1 MKFNKVCSAALAAVL
16 ALGTAMPVMADS
28 QTTTITLGVATKNQ
42 YTMIIPSSTELNHDG
57 SAKAMTNGLTIKC
70 EHQTKDVVV
79 TLTSYYDWHLKADD
93 IETKIGYS
101 VYTDEDA
108 TTECKTVEF
117 TKAEIMQRNADQA
130 IIGTTKD
137 IYVKPVAEDL
147 DNAEGGNYSDTITF
161 TATLKAN
168 APTVTISNNFDG
180 SQVTIK
186 ATEGQTWDD
195 IRINNPDIRI
205 LPGSKGEVTIDG
217 FSLYCSGN
225 RVNPTDT
232 YSASN
237 SYYLD

>member
-1 MKFNKVCSAALAAVL
+1 MKIKKLYAVALAATMTIGAMVP
-16 ALGTAMPVMADS
+16 AMPVLADS

-93 IETKIGYS
+93 ISTKIGYS
-101 VYTDEDA
+101 VYTDESA

-117 TKAEIMQRNADQA
+117 TKAEIMKRNDAQA

-147 DNAEGGNYSDTITF
+147 DAAEGGNYSDTITF
-161 TATLKAN
+161 TATLKADI
-168 APTVTISNNFDG
+168 PTVTVAGVS
-180 SQVTIK
+180 IK
-186 ATEGQTWDD
+186 AAEGQTWAE
-195 IRINNPDIRI
+195 IARNNENVDF
-205 LPGSKGEVTIDG
+205 DG
-217 FSLYCSGN
+217 RN
-225 RVNPTDT
+225 RVIIDHKFLYSDAGDNVTADET
-232 YSASN
+232 FSASGR
-237 SYYLD
+237 YMFFD